1 MVQKGHTFMQYRN
14 VEIKGTDSPRK
25 ERGIK
30 RKRWSEGG
38 KRKSRCN
45 GIILT
50 EV

>member
-1 MVQKGHTFMQYRN
+1 MQYRN

-30 RKRWSEGG
+30 RKRGSEGG
-38 KRKSRCN
+38 KRRSQYNR
-45 GIILT
+45 IILT